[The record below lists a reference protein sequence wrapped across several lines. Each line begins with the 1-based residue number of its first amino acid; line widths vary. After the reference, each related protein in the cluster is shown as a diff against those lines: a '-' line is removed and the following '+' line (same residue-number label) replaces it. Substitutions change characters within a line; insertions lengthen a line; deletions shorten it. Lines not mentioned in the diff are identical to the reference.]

1 MEEDD
6 SASHKFLNLIKE
18 KREVFFYVSETY
30 TTLNKVNKGV

>member
-18 KREVFFYVSETY
+18 KREVFFLCQWDLYHI
-30 TTLNKVNKGV
+30 K